1 MKKIIATLSLLALVG
16 AGCSSNQPQTNSETP
31 VTTNQE
37 NVSETKKDIPE
48 GKNIPEGM
56 VLVDSS
62 TKTQFPNT
70 NDTIP
75 VTEVALGNEQVRV
88 DMEVKDFT
96 FSPKI
101 INAKAGE
108 TIKLTFTKVEGT
120 HTFVIDGITNVK
132 AEIKTGVIFKAPTK
146 PGTYAFYCDIGNH
159 RALGM
164 EGTLIVK

>member
-31 VTTNQE
+31 VTTTTDQE
-37 NVSETKKDIPE
+37 NVSETKKD
-48 GKNIPEGM
+48 IPEGM

-75 VTEVALGNEQVRV
+75 VTEVALGNEQIRV

-132 AEIKTGVIFKAPTK
+132 AEIKTGVIFKAPTT
-146 PGTYAFYCDIGNH
+146 PGSYPFYCNIGNH
-159 RALGM
+159 RAMGM